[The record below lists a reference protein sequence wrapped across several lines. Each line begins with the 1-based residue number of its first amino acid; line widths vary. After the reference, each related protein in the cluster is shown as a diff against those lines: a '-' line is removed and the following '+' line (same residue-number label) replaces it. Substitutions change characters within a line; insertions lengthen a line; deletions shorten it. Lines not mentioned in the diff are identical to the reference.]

1 MSHFCKN
8 HKRRKNMKNNRLIP
22 SLCILILAMLACNM
36 PQSSPTSTPTTTAPN
51 GAITGTV
58 WHDLC
63 AVPEGPAPNPLPAG
77 CVTGSGGGLIAN
89 GILEAGEPG
98 IAGISVTLHNVS
110 CADPVIATATTDGN
124 GQYTFSGLSPA
135 TYCISVDSNTSTN
148 SLILLP
154 GSWTSPVSAG
164 TLAQLNG
171 NLTEGT
177 GLSNQN
183 FGWDYQF
190 LPLSASTPV
199 VSTVVVSTV
208 PAGGPAFI
216 VDTPANCRKGPG
228 TSFAVVTSFPAGTT
242 LSIQGR
248 NTASTWW
255 LVLVDAS
262 TTCWISSSTGHT
274 SGNTGGVTVIAD
286 PPTPTPVPGDN
297 TQPALTGPI
306 SIYTDMYYP
315 TTNCGANVF
324 NVAIRAADDH
334 LDSVWLSYRFVSSG
348 YTGQWNELTPN
359 DNASGGL
366 YGFNY
371 NLSPQA
377 AGELGGDD
385 GEIQYQ
391 FFASDKAGNEASYP
405 PGSHL
410 SLPLQYCP

>member
-1 MSHFCKN
+1 
-8 HKRRKNMKNNRLIP
+8 MKSNRHILSI
-22 SLCILILAMLACNM
+22 CALILAMLACNV
-36 PQSSPTSTPTTTAPN
+36 PQSAPTSTPTTTAPN

-63 AVPEGPAPNPLPAG
+63 AVPDGGAPATLPAG

-110 CADPVIATATTDGN
+110 CADPVIATAITDGN
-124 GQYTFSGLSPA
+124 GQYVFSNLSPA
-135 TYCISVDSNTSTN
+135 TYCISIDSNTSTN

-171 NLTEGT
+171 NLAEGA

-199 VSTVVVSTV
+199 VSTVAVSTV
-208 PAGGPAFI
+208 PVGGPAFI
-216 VDTPANCRKGPG
+216 VDTPANCRKGPS
-228 TSFAVVTSFPAGTT
+228 TTYTVVTSFPAGTT
-242 LSIQGR
+242 LLIQAR

-255 LVLVDAS
+255 LVQVDAS
-262 TTCWISSSTGHT
+262 TTCWISSGTGHT
-274 SGNTGGVTVIAD
+274 SGNTSGVAIIAD
-286 PPTPTPVPGDN
+286 PPTPTAVPGADT
-297 TQPALTGPI
+297 TQPALSGPI

-315 TTNCGANVF
+315 TTNCGANIF
-324 NVAIRAADDH
+324 NVAIRALDDN

-348 YTGQWNELTPN
+348 YTGLWNELTPN

-377 AGELGGDD
+377 GGELGGDD

-410 SLPLQYCP
+410 SIPLQYCP